1 MTVSVVSCSLF
12 YNSSKPSI
20 RFSTQPGFVNY
31 DFPSSYLKGVEIKG
45 GDFVFRGFV
54 PTGYIMNPRN
64 IWTGKARNKGSI
76 HLPTSTSKTQSSLVE
91 DE

>member
-1 MTVSVVSCSLF
+1 MTVSVVSCSLS

-31 DFPSSYLKGVEIKG
+31 GFPSYSLKCVEIKG

-54 PTGYIMNPRN
+54 PTGYIVNPRN
-64 IWTGKARNKGSI
+64 IWIEKARNKSGI
-76 HLPTSTSKTQSSLVE
+76 HL
-91 DE
+91 